1 MRLTVQIFQRFHP
14 LYARLGGFPAV
25 GRHTEEGLD
34 IRLICQMEGEIHRND
49 GLIGEALVGS
59 LFFLVGVGR
68 IVEDPLQLPQMV
80 GAGYHIEKMASG
92 LQDPAEFV
100 NGQGGEA
107 VQQQVCCF
115 IRKGKMIAGG
125 HRELHLLFP
134 FGGQP
139 EDRFGDVDTGY
150 SGRFPGGSQG
160 CPDAGSVVP
169 LSAAGIQNHRM
180 LARKRQNPATKRI

>member
-1 MRLTVQIFQRFHP
+1 
-14 LYARLGGFPAV
+14 
-25 GRHTEEGLD
+25 
-34 IRLICQMEGEIHRND
+34 
-49 GLIGEALVGS
+49 
-59 LFFLVGVGR
+59 
-68 IVEDPLQLPQMV
+68 MV

-92 LQDPAEFV
+92 LQDPTEFID
-100 NGQGGEA
+100 GQGGEA
-107 VQQQVCCF
+107 VQQQVCRF

-180 LARKRQNPATKRI
+180 LAHKRQNLATKCI